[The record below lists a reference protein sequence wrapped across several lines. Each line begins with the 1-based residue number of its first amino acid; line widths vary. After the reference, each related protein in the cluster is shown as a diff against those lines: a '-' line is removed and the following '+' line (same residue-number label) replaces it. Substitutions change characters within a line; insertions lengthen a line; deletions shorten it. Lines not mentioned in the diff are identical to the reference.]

1 MTPTWILDVVAAL
14 MLVVA
19 AVSAARLALA
29 RPWRPGS
36 FIIDSDAAHLLMA
49 IAMAGMLAPSLRT
62 FPDPVWEAIFGVLIA
77 VFAFRV
83 ARDWQA
89 TGVRA
94 LTGGHSAPHLAHSA
108 SMLYMFLALAPMA
121 GMAGMAG
128 MTGPTISMDMLR
140 HPTAALAFALI
151 LIGYSVWDLDRL
163 SGRRYSLTGARA
175 SVAGLGAADGPAMFG
190 VRQPATPEAVGRR
203 QHARDPYGPAA
214 GASYHSHDFHGQGG
228 PSRLDGRADGRAVGR
243 AVGRAAGP
251 GHDGD
256 EPHAASGSG
265 AAGAFLLS
273 PAVTVGSRVVMGV
286 AMAFMLLI
294 AI

>member
-1 MTPTWILDVVAAL
+1 MTPTWILDIVAAL

-36 FIIDSDAAHLLMA
+36 FIIDSDVAHLLMA

-62 FPDPVWEAIFGVLIA
+62 FPDPVWEVIFGALIA
-77 VFAFRV
+77 LFAFRV
-83 ARDWQA
+83 VRDWQA
-89 TGVRA
+89 TGIRA

-121 GMAGMAG
+121 GMAGMPG
-128 MTGPTISMDMLR
+128 MSGPAISMDMLR
-140 HPTAALAFALI
+140 HPTVAFAFALI

-163 SGRRYSLTGARA
+163 TGRRSGLVGAHA
-175 SVAGLGAADGPAMFG
+175 SVAGFARADGQAMLGVRPPMTAVAAD
-190 VRQPATPEAVGRR
+190 RR
-203 QHARDPYGPAA
+203 QHARAPYGPGAA
-214 GASYHSHDFHGQGG
+214 TAYHSRGFYGQDD
-228 PSRLDGRADGRAVGR
+228 PRRPDGRT
-243 AVGRAAGP
+243 
-251 GHDGD
+251 DGD
-256 EPHAASGSG
+256 GDGADAHAASGSG
-265 AAGAFLLS
+265 AVGAFLLS
-273 PAVTVGSRVVMGV
+273 PSVTIASRVAMGV